1 MRWGHGV
8 QVSKLHNLLR
18 PFLLRR
24 LKSDVESSLPSKA
37 EIVLYAHMTAD
48 QKRLNQ
54 QLKDRTVN
62 VGVHTCCICLTTC
75 ISTMSAWQCT
85 E

>member
-1 MRWGHGV
+1 MRRGYGA

-62 VGVHTCCICLTTC
+62 VRFQFFCMCLIKRTGTL
-75 ISTMSAWQCT
+75 
-85 E
+85 

>member
-1 MRWGHGV
+1 MCRRHGA

-62 VGVHTCCICLTTC
+62 VRLHACC
-75 ISTMSAWQCT
+75 MAMH
-85 E
+85 